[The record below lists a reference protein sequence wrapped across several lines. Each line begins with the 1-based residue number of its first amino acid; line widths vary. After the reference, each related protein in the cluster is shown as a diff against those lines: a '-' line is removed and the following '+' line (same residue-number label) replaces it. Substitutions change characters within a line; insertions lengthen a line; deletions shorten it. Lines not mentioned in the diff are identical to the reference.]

1 MSDGGAP
8 PGNSEDGRVRIITR
22 WDLDKT
28 YLRTEFDTFRD
39 LVKTAIEPPEQKRD
53 VPGAARL
60 LREFASAD
68 ARVHILSGSPKQLRG
83 RLVQK
88 LALDEVHFHELTLKP
103 NLSNLLRFRFRALHD
118 QLGYKLPNLLQ
129 ARVKDQ
135 ESLPNA
141 LEVLVGDDAE
151 ADAFVYSLYADICRG
166 QVERTDLERVLHA
179 GRVYADAREAC
190 LEAFEAIHPS
200 DAVQRILIHLD
211 RQSPP
216 SNFRGYGTRVVPF
229 YNYLQAAFALGERGL
244 IPERTTLAVAREF
257 VQKHRFDSDAL
268 ARSYLDLWRR
278 GHVDGASIGGLV
290 ETARD
295 DEAWQDLEPMCDA
308 LLALP
313 RPSRH
318 PPLPEAFSL
327 DYVAL
332 AHRHRRRVKRR
343 EL

>member
-8 PGNSEDGRVRIITR
+8 KGNSENGGVPVITR

-39 LVKTAIEPPEQKRD
+39 LVKTAFEAPERKRD

-60 LREFASAD
+60 LREFASAN

-83 RLVQK
+83 RLTQK

-103 NLSNLLRFRFRALHD
+103 NLSNLLRLRFRALHD
-118 QLGYKLPNLLQ
+118 QLGYKLPNLLW

-135 ESLPNA
+135 ASLPDA

-166 QVERTDLERVLHA
+166 KVDRAELEHVLRA

-190 LEAFEAIHPS
+190 LEAHEALRPR
-200 DAVQRILIHLD
+200 DTVERILIHLD

-216 SNFRGYGTRVVPF
+216 SDFRGYGTRVVPF
-229 YNYLQAAFALGERGL
+229 FNYLQAAFVLGERGL
-244 IPERTTLAVAREF
+244 IPERTTLAVASEF

-278 GHVDGASIGGLV
+278 GHVDGSSIGPLV
-290 ETARD
+290 DTARG
-295 DEAWQDLEPMCDA
+295 DEAWRDLEPMCEA
-308 LLALP
+308 LVAQP
-313 RPSRH
+313 RPSQR
-318 PPLPEAFSL
+318 PPIPQAFSL

-332 AHRHRRRVKRR
+332 AHRHRRRMKRR